1 MLSLWQEVMVDLIN
15 TADPAARAAEVEAL
29 GVDIV
34 CVHTAFD
41 VQVRWHELGHKRPTV
56 DGASDLTWHFVDCL
70 YVSQHHSD
78 PLQELRAVRGAVDR
92 YVVPNP
98 RSLASVYS
106 LRESSDRVLVHEC
119 RGPRRVS
126 DLTLS
131 SS

>member
-41 VQVRWHELGHKRPTV
+41 VQ
-56 DGASDLTWHFVDCL
+56 
-70 YVSQHHSD
+70 HHSD

-92 YVVPNP
+92 YVESNP

-106 LRESSDRVLVHEC
+106 L
-119 RGPRRVS
+119 
-126 DLTLS
+126 
-131 SS
+131 

>member
-1 MLSLWQEVMVDLIN
+1 MDLIN

-41 VQVRWHELGHKRPTV
+41 VQ
-56 DGASDLTWHFVDCL
+56 
-70 YVSQHHSD
+70 HHSD

-92 YVVPNP
+92 CVLPSP
-98 RSLASVYS
+98 RSLANVYT
-106 LRESSDRVLVHEC
+106 LKGPSDRVLMHEC
-119 RGPRRVS
+119 RGSRRVS
-126 DLTLS
+126 DLILS